1 MVVVNSVASL
11 YWMPRSLRNRLYRHC
26 GIQVGRDVF
35 IFPGQLIRPGRMT
48 FGDRVFV
55 NGRCTFEPGRA
66 GIDIED
72 DVFIA
77 QNVTITAATHK
88 IGPPSKRA
96 GAVMSRAVIIGRGSW
111 IGAAAT
117 VLPGVTVAPGCVI
130 AAGAVVTRDTQPD
143 GLYVGVPARRIRSLA

>member
-1 MVVVNSVASL
+1 M
-11 YWMPRSLRNRLYRHC
+11 YRCC
-26 GIQVGRDVF
+26 GIHVGRDVF
-35 IFPGQLIRPGRMT
+35 IFPGQLIRPGRMA

-55 NGRCTFEPGRA
+55 NGRCTFEPGQA

-77 QNVTITAATHK
+77 QSVIITAETHE
-88 IGPPSKRA
+88 IGPRSQRA
-96 GAVMSRAVIIGRGSW
+96 GAVISRAVVIGRGSW

-130 AAGAVVTRDTQPD
+130 AAGAVVTKDTQPD
-143 GLYVGVPARRIRSLA
+143 GLYVGVPARRLRSLA